1 MPAPAL
7 VPLNIFAIW
16 LTTRSVVAP
25 AFACADPGVL
35 RSGEKNGEGSFGTEI
50 RLVLVNGTN
59 CRSVIS
65 AWVCSYAL
73 VEVWK
78 GHPLTPLRTR
88 VVRVARW
95 MTASASCVC
104 GKDRVERMER
114 VSIGWC

>member
-65 AWVCSYAL
+65 TWVCPCAS
-73 VEVWK
+73 VEAWK
-78 GHPLTPLRTR
+78 KYPLTLLRWFALL
-88 VVRVARW
+88 VRMACW
-95 MTASASCVC
+95 MTASVSCVRV
-104 GKDRVERMER
+104 KDREW
-114 VSIGWC
+114 VSMR